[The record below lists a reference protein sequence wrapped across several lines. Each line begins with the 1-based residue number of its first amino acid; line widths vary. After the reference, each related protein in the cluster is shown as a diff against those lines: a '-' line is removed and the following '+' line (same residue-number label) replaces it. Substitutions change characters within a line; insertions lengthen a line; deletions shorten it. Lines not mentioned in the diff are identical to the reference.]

1 MGTLTQPDV
10 VDLLGPLRRYARS
23 LTRDDTQAEDLV
35 HDALVRALERQH
47 TLRPSSNLRT
57 WLMTVLHNVFI
68 DGQRRRRTEARY
80 ADDLARDQDRAAPAA
95 QEHSLR
101 LAQVRRAFDA
111 LPDEQRAAIHLVTID
126 GLPYQE
132 AADVLGIPI
141 GTLMSRLGRARAA
154 LRSLEEAEPAPR
166 PEPAPRLRVVGGV
179 DVPDRADANIRT
191 GGRRD

>member
-1 MGTLTQPDV
+1 MGTLTRPDV
-10 VDLLGPLRRYARS
+10 VDLLGPLRRYARA

-47 TLRPSSNLRT
+47 TLRPQSNLRT
-57 WLMTVLHNVFI
+57 WMMTVLHNVFI

-80 ADDLARDQDRAAPAA
+80 ADDLARDHEQSAPAA
-95 QEHSLR
+95 QEHALR

-132 AADVLGIPI
+132 AADVLGVPI

-154 LRSLEEAEPAPR
+154 LRGLEEGEAQ
-166 PEPAPRLRVVGGV
+166 PRLRVVGGA
-179 DVPDRADANIRT
+179 DLEGRATTNRQ